1 MKEKVLPGGGR
12 TTGRRRKRGPSRRT
26 SRAQQRDLEWSRGSG
41 LEQCDGRVPSGTQG
55 AEAAAAAAAV
65 EEVVRVGRKR
75 IIQGPPVRSAL
86 EPTPFLW

>member
-55 AEAAAAAAAV
+55 AEAAV
-65 EEVVRVGRKR
+65 EEVARVGRKR
-75 IIQGPPVRSAL
+75 IILGPPVRSAL